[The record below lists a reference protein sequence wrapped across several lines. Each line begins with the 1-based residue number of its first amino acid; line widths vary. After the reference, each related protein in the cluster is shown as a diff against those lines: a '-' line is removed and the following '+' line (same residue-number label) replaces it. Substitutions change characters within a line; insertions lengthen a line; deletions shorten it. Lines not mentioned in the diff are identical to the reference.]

1 MHKNTIII
9 TGGAGFVGSNLISL
23 LLSKTKFKIISI
35 DNYSTGSRKN
45 HIRNSRIKYVKG
57 DTKNI
62 AKLIKNPQKIVSLFL
77 GVAFIISTLVLLSE
91 SKFSQKET
99 IAKINLEGSTFLFS
113 ASPATFSCVSRHH
126 HTVLRSHL
134 YDMAEW

>member
-62 AKLIKNPQKIVSLFL
+62 AKLIKNPQKIVSLFHF
-77 GVAFIISTLVLLSE
+77 GE
-91 SKFSQKET
+91 FSRIYQSFLQMNDCINSNT
-99 IAKINLEGSTFLFS
+99 IGSNEVFN
-113 ASPATFSCVSRHH
+113 
-126 HTVLRSHL
+126 
-134 YDMAEW
+134 